1 METRESRKLVVIV
14 HADVVG
20 STLLVQQN
28 ETEAHA
34 RIQDVFKR
42 FSTTIAAYG
51 GETRELRGDAL
62 LAEFSR
68 ASDAVC
74 AALAFQV
81 ENSHEIEPLAGGMHP
96 QLRVGIALGEVVI
109 ADNTVTGAG
118 VVLAQRLEQLAD
130 SGGVCIQGA
139 AYETVPQR
147 LPVLFEGMGEQTV
160 KGFSEPVRV
169 FRASIRPDAEVPAPE
184 SPARHGKGKG
194 NKKRTRLIA
203 VIAVSLL
210 VVAGFAVWLSP
221 KFEKSTS
228 LQEILPAIPDN
239 RPSIAVLPFDNLGGD
254 PGQDYFADGLAD
266 DLITDLSKIPGLF
279 VTARNSSFAYR
290 DDTNDIRE
298 IAARLGVRYLLDG
311 SVRRADAQ
319 VRINVQLIDVDSGE
333 YIWSERFDRKLSNIF
348 ELQDEV
354 TRKIVNAL
362 EVSLDA
368 SRSVK
373 DRPANFAAYDM
384 LLRALEVQSRFTPVD
399 NAGGRVLFQRAA
411 ELDPGYARAYAGV
424 ALTHAIDVNMN
435 WTADRE
441 KSIRLGF
448 EAVNQA
454 LEIDTDLPRANFAQG
469 SLLLAE
475 RRHEEAENVM
485 RHAVQLAP
493 NYADGFAQLSFVQ
506 ALSGKHE
513 QALEAIH
520 AAKRLNP
527 HYSQLYMYVES
538 IALFHLDRFEQ
549 AATIL
554 ETAVERN
561 PAFDRVQLLLAAA
574 YGYLGNKEEAAWALQ
589 EVEIL
594 LPGLSLEGERMDTV
608 LLKNADLERY
618 LKGLELAGLTE

>member
-1 METRESRKLVVIV
+1 METRESRKLAVIV

-42 FSTTIAAYG
+42 FSTTIEAYG

-96 QLRVGIALGEVVI
+96 QLRVGIALGEVII

-169 FRASIRPDAEVPAPE
+169 FRASIRPDEDVSAPE
-184 SPARHGKGKG
+184 SPARHGKGNG

-254 PGQDYFADGLAD
+254 PDQDYFADGLAD

-290 DDTNDIRE
+290 DDTSDIRE

-485 RHAVQLAP
+485 HHAVQLAP

-594 LPGLSLEGERMDTV
+594 LPGLSLEDERRDTV

>member
-1 METRESRKLVVIV
+1 METRESRKLAVIV

-42 FSTTIAAYG
+42 FSTTIEAYG

-81 ENSHEIEPLAGGMHP
+81 ENSHEVEPLAGGMHP
-96 QLRVGIALGEVVI
+96 QLRVGIALGEVII

-169 FRASIRPDAEVPAPE
+169 FRASIRPDEDVSAPE
-184 SPARHGKGKG
+184 SPARHGKGNG

-254 PGQDYFADGLAD
+254 PDQDYFADGLAD

-290 DDTNDIRE
+290 DDTSDIRE

-485 RHAVQLAP
+485 HHAVQLAP

-594 LPGLSLEGERMDTV
+594 LPGLSLEGERRDTV